1 MDYTSNTDKD
11 IESMLKEIGVN
22 DIVDLFKDVPGNLIL
37 KEPLKIPSQLS
48 EFELLKELELIS
60 EENKKRTSF
69 LGGGSYNHYIPSTV
83 GAVVSRGEYSTSYTP
98 YQPEISQGTLQA
110 IYEYQSMICDLTGM
124 DVCNASM
131 YDGATSLAESMII
144 ATRIRK
150 NRQVLVSKTINPRY
164 RDILKT
170 YAEANEIKIIEI
182 DYENGVTSDFNAGDS
197 AAVLIQSPN
206 FFGVIE
212 DINEI
217 RRKARDALLITSTTE
232 ALSWAMLKPFA
243 EYDVDIVTAEGQ
255 SFGSPMNFGGPG
267 LGIFAGKQAYVR
279 QMPGRL
285 VGETVDIHGKRG
297 FVLTLCARE
306 QHIRRE
312 KATSNICTNEG
323 LCALAAAVYL
333 ATYGRSL
340 RKLARLNNQLAIY
353 FSDKLNQIEGIDL
366 VFNKPFFNEFV
377 VRINKNIFKRITD
390 VEIGIC
396 LEEYYPELKDCYLVC
411 CTEMT
416 PVDVIDRVINEIT
429 K

>member
-1 MDYTSNTDKD
+1 MDYTSNTNKD

-22 DIVDLFKDVPGNLIL
+22 DIMDLFKDIPDNLIL
-37 KEPLKIPSQLS
+37 KEPLKIPDQLS
-48 EFELLKELELIS
+48 EFELLNELEAVS
-60 EENKKRTSF
+60 KENKIRTSF
-69 LGGGSYNHYIPSTV
+69 LGGGSYNHYVPSTV
-83 GAVVSRGEYSTSYTP
+83 GAVISRGEFSTSYTP

-124 DVCNASM
+124 DVSNASM
-131 YDGATSLAESMII
+131 YDGATSLAESMMI
-144 ATRIRK
+144 ATRIKK
-150 NRQVLVSKTINPRY
+150 NKQVLVSKTINPLY
-164 RDILKT
+164 RDVLKT
-170 YAEANEIKIIEI
+170 YARVNEIKIIEI
-182 DYENGVTSDFNAGDS
+182 DYENGVTADFNTRDS
-197 AAVLIQSPN
+197 AAILIQSPN

-212 DINEI
+212 DIKEI
-217 RRKARDALLITSTTE
+217 RKKAEDALLITSTTE

-255 SFGSPMNFGGPG
+255 SFGNPMGFGGPG
-267 LGIFAGKQAYVR
+267 LGIIAGKQAYVR

-297 FVLTLCARE
+297 FALTLCARE

-333 ATYGRSL
+333 VTYGKNL
-340 RKLARLNNQLAIY
+340 RTLARLNNQLAVY
-353 FSDKLNQIEGIDL
+353 FSNKLNQIEGIDL
-366 VFNKPFFNEFV
+366 VFDKPFFNEFV
-377 VRINKNIFKRITD
+377 VRINGDFLDKIPD

-396 LEEYYPELKDCYLVC
+396 LEKYFPGLKDCYLVC

-416 PVDVIDRVINEIT
+416 PVEVLDRVINEIT